1 MPPEPLQS
9 QNGGSR
15 TPIRNMNHPGFET
28 NSRPIETRNSSQI
41 QSSSNKSCSEAFD
54 VGNWNVQDNF
64 RGGRT
69 DNSRTLNQA
78 SNRNYDSRN
87 VRFQC
92 GISNDRNYRNNE
104 TPLRARAEQLEIK
117 NQSAIHSERGT
128 GMGTGNR
135 ESEQLSSASNPQSHS
150 APTASNQSRRGR
162 SDSGIDGRSGRYSG
176 MNSGGYG
183 GMNGGYG
190 GYGGG
195 GMYGMGGMEMGMGMG
210 MGMGSHMMMGPFS
223 WIYSLNNIV
232 HSIPMMMDVLGM
244 NSQMLYQMFSQTYKL
259 LMTVVTLIKRSEF
272 RRFLQHKSRRSKALR
287 FMFIV
292 GAMGIASQMIRI
304 AKLIAVHHFSQRR
317 RLRNL

>member
-15 TPIRNMNHPGFET
+15 TPINRNMNRPGIET
-28 NSRPIETRNSSQI
+28 NSRPFETRNSTQI
-41 QSSSNKSCSEAFD
+41 QNFSNKSSSEAFD
-54 VGNWNVQDNF
+54 VGNGNVQDNF

-69 DNSRTLNQA
+69 DNNHTLNQV
-78 SNRNYDSRN
+78 SKRNYDSCN
-87 VRFQC
+87 VRFQS
-92 GISNDRNYRNNE
+92 GISNDRNYRSNE
-104 TPLRARAEQLEIK
+104 TPLRARTEQLEIK
-117 NQSAIHSERGT
+117 NQTAINGERGI

-135 ESEQLSSASNPQSHS
+135 ESEQLSVASNPQSHS
-150 APTASNQSRRGR
+150 APTASNQSRHGR
-162 SDSGIDGRSGRYSG
+162 SDSGIEGRSGRYNG

-183 GMNGGYG
+183 GMSGGYG
-190 GYGGG
+190 GYGGAG
-195 GMYGMGGMEMGMGMG
+195 LYGMGGMG

-244 NSQMLYQMFSQTYKL
+244 NSQMLYQMFSQTCKL
-259 LMTVVTLIKRSEF
+259 LMTVVTLVKRSEF

-292 GAMGIASQMIRI
+292 GAMGIASQVVRL
-304 AKLIAVHHFSQRR
+304 AKLIAAHHFSQRR